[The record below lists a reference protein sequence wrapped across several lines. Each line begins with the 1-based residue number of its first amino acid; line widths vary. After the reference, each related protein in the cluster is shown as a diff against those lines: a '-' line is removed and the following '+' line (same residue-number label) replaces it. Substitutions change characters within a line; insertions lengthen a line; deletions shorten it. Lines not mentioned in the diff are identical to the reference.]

1 MTCRPEYVKE
11 CKCPEEV
18 MNCIREALGESLLDI
33 ELRER
38 MDGSPRRVMYRDIW
52 VRFGKE
58 AYLSLVDRLRTLD
71 FLHFHVMSGNDDG
84 DVVTLNVHCSL
95 FREAGEGHRL
105 GITLAVPIP
114 KNDLSIPSLNSRIP
128 GTEYSEREM
137 REMLGIHFLGLPN
150 TDLLFLPE
158 NWDEEIKPWRRDETG
173 PSPENVRELS

>member
-1 MTCRPEYVKE
+1 MKCRPEYVKE

-18 MNCIREALGESLLDI
+18 MNCIRDALGESLVDM

-38 MDGSPRRVMYRDIW
+38 LDGNPRRVLYRDLW
-52 VRFGKE
+52 LTLDRG
-58 AYLSLVDRLRTLD
+58 AYLPLVDRLMEID

-105 GITLAVPIP
+105 GITLRIPIP
-114 KNDLSIPSLNSRIP
+114 KDDLKVPSLNSRIP

-137 REMLGIHFLGLPN
+137 REMLGIHFDGLPN
-150 TDLLFLPE
+150 TDLVFLPE
-158 NWDEEIKPWRRDETG
+158 DWDEEIKPWRRDGTG
-173 PSPENVRELS
+173 PAPEDIRELS